1 MVASKKHFFYIFG
14 QNNTIIKSKK
24 RDFEITL
31 LGLFFENMPI
41 MVMPFK
47 RKSGKYPLVY
57 SVLEI
62 IRWLDHI
69 HFLHQ
74 KADFK

>member
-1 MVASKKHFFYIFG
+1 MIASKNYFFYIYG

-24 RDFEITL
+24 WDFQITR

-47 RKSGKYPLVY
+47 RISGK
-57 SVLEI
+57 
-62 IRWLDHI
+62 
-69 HFLHQ
+69 
-74 KADFK
+74 